1 MSKVIYRERNNTDSV
16 KWDNLNPM
24 FGRDDLLPLWVADM
38 DFEVDESI
46 KIALNEYV
54 NYGVYGYYKT
64 RDSYYDAFIE
74 WEEKYHDYKVKREWI
89 CFAPGI
95 VPAISWLVN
104 SLTKENDPIMIMQPV
119 YYPFTD
125 VINNSNRKLVK
136 NHLINTN
143 GYYTIDYEDFES
155 KIIAEDVKMFILC
168 SPHNP
173 VGRVWKAEELV
184 KILDICKKHNV
195 IVLADEI
202 HQDIVMSGYKKLTAA
217 SMGDYGDI
225 LITLTANTKTFNL
238 ASVQNSFVVIEN
250 EELRQKYNK
259 YKEMI
264 RVNSGNAFGYI
275 AVETAY
281 RQARGWLEEVLEIIE
296 TNYIYLR
303 DRLARELPQA
313 VVSPLEGTYLLWVD
327 LGNCKVDDDITVEEI
342 VKNRCKL
349 GFDFGHWFGGEKYKD
364 FVRINLATE
373 KEIIEEV
380 ADRLIR
386 EFK

>member
-1 MSKVIYRERNNTDSV
+1 MYSGDYFFQAEDGI
-16 KWDNLNPM
+16 
-24 FGRDDLLPLWVADM
+24 RDIGVTGVQTCALP
-38 DFEVDESI
+38 
-46 KIALNEYV
+46 
-54 NYGVYGYYKT
+54 
-64 RDSYYDAFIE
+64 
-74 WEEKYHDYKVKREWI
+74 
-89 CFAPGI
+89 
-95 VPAISWLVN
+95 IS
-104 SLTKENDPIMIMQPV
+104 
-119 YYPFTD
+119 FTD

-349 GFDFGHWFGGEKYKD
+349 GFDFGH
-364 FVRINLATE
+364 
-373 KEIIEEV
+373 
-380 ADRLIR
+380 
-386 EFK
+386 